1 MRNNLPVTQRAYPYP
16 ADATLMSTTDV
27 DSRLTYANEAFIN
40 VSGFTNEELIG
51 QPHNL
56 VRHPDMPREAFADMW
71 ATLKSGTA
79 WTALVK
85 NRRKDGDHYWV
96 RANATP
102 IVRGG
107 RVVGYM
113 SVRTKPSDTEV
124 QATEELY
131 RSFREGRQGARAFHQ
146 GLVVHTGWRK
156 FMSWG
161 QTAPLRA
168 RVWWP
173 LVLLAVAGAA
183 AGAVA
188 GGWAAA
194 LVAPLV
200 LGLVGLWLEG
210 QVIGPM
216 QAVLSQAQSVA
227 SGQPGENLNLDRV
240 DEIGLVMRAVNQA
253 GLNLRSLVDDVTAQ
267 VSGVSMASHE
277 ISRGSD
283 DLRSRTEQAASRL
296 QQTASSMEQMT
307 ASVAGN
313 SQSAGQAAQVAEV
326 ALEAAGQGSQVVG
339 NVVQTMNGISTS
351 ARRIGDIIGV
361 IDSIAFQTNILALN
375 AAVEAA
381 RAGEHGRGFAVVA
394 SEVRSLAQR
403 CADAA
408 REIKSLIGA
417 SLNEVEKGGAL
428 ADDAGKAVQAIVGEV
443 QRVSELIRQIS
454 GASADQASGI
464 GEVNTAVSQL
474 DEVTQQNSA
483 MVEQTSAAAQDLRRR
498 SDRLAEALAVF
509 KTNA

>member
-1 MRNNLPVTQRAYPYP
+1 MRTNQPVTQRAFPYP

-27 DSRLTYANEAFIN
+27 DSRLTYANEAFIG
-40 VSGFTNEELIG
+40 VSGFTNDELIG
-51 QPHNL
+51 QPHNI

-113 SVRTKPSDTEV
+113 SVRTKPSDAEV
-124 QATEELY
+124 QAAEALY
-131 RSFREGRQGARAFHQ
+131 RDFREGRQGDRAFHQ
-146 GLVVHTGWRK
+146 GLIVRTGWRRIL
-156 FMSWG
+156 SWG
-161 QTAPLRA
+161 QTASLRA

-173 LVLLAVAGAA
+173 LVLLALAGGA
-183 AGAVA
+183 AGALA

-194 LVAPLV
+194 LVAPLL

-210 QVIGPM
+210 QVVGPM
-216 QAVLSQAQSVA
+216 QAVLRQAQAVA
-227 SGQPGENLNLDRV
+227 SGQPGENFHLDRV

-267 VSGVSMASHE
+267 VSGVSVASRE
-277 ISRGSD
+277 ISRGSA

-326 ALEAAGQGSQVVG
+326 ALQAAGQGSHVVG

-351 ARRIGDIIGV
+351 ARRIGDIIGL

-498 SDRLAEALAVF
+498 ADRLAEALAVF

>member
-1 MRNNLPVTQRAYPYP
+1 
-16 ADATLMSTTDV
+16 MSTTDT
-27 DSRLTYANEAFIN
+27 DSRLTYANEAFIG
-40 VSGFTNEELIG
+40 VSGFTNEELMG
-51 QPHNL
+51 QPHNI

-71 ATLKSGTA
+71 STLKSGAA

-113 SVRTKPSDTEV
+113 SVRTRPGDDEV
-124 QATEELY
+124 QAAEALY
-131 RSFREGRQGARAFHQ
+131 RDFREGRAGARAFHR
-146 GLVVHTGWRK
+146 GLIVHTGWRSVL
-156 FMSWG
+156 SWG
-161 QTAPLRA
+161 QTASLRA
-168 RVWWP
+168 RVWQP
-173 LVLLAVAGAA
+173 LLLLSVAGGVAS
-183 AGAVA
+183 GLA

-194 LVAPLV
+194 AMLPLV
-200 LGLVGLWLEG
+200 LGLVGLWLER
-210 QVIGPM
+210 QVVRPL
-216 QAVLSQAQSVA
+216 QAVLRQAQAVA
-227 SGQPGENLNLDRV
+227 SGQPGENLHLDRV

-267 VSGVSMASHE
+267 ASGVSVSSHE
-277 ISRGSD
+277 ISRSSD

-307 ASVAGN
+307 ASVNGN
-313 SQSAGQAAQVAEV
+313 SQSAGQAAQLADV
-326 ALEAAGQGSQVVG
+326 ALRAADKGSAVVG
-339 NVVQTMNGISTS
+339 SVVQTMSGISTS
-351 ARRIGDIIGV
+351 ARKIGDIIGL

-403 CADAA
+403 CAGAA
-408 REIKSLIGA
+408 REIKGLIGA
-417 SLNEVEKGGAL
+417 SLNEVEKGGAM
-428 ADDAGKAVQAIVGEV
+428 AHDAGEAVQAIVGEV

-464 GEVNTAVSQL
+464 SEVNTAVGQL
-474 DEVTQQNSA
+474 DQVTQQNSA

-498 SDRLAEALAVF
+498 ADRLTEALAVF
-509 KTNA
+509 KTAAA